1 MRKNA
6 YLCMLIAPLCRCGF
20 ANAFFQ
26 KMMKHTL
33 LILCFSF
40 LSAASLWAVNAPYS
54 GYCGRKI
61 HQNSDSTNLRWTL
74 QNGVL
79 TISGSGPMRGYES
92 AAQTPWYAYRNAIQH
107 LHIADSVST
116 VGSKA
121 FAKCSLL
128 SSVYIGNAVAS
139 IDTAAFEGCNNLRTV
154 EWNAVNCDNFL
165 IYDYAPFFSVA
176 SSIRDFQFGDS
187 VRFVPAYL
195 CMGMQ
200 KVDSLYLP
208 AAVDSISPYAFR
220 MMGGLQSIIVSENNP
235 KYDSRDTCNALM
247 HTSSNTLLLGCAATI
262 IPAETRTIAE
272 QAFRDV
278 RELTEIVI
286 PDGVRTIGR
295 EAFYGCKE
303 LATLTLPKGLRRIE
317 EYTFTDCRSLEN
329 VLWSD
334 SLEYIGRRGFGYCD
348 SLMIMILPNTLQQLD
363 EMAIT
368 NCPKLEQIYCLADT
382 VPQIEYNS
390 IRFGGEVWVPCPSLP
405 DYQTDA
411 NWQIQTLNPI
421 YDFLF
426 TTESV
431 NPVFGSAQI
440 LQHPGCE
447 EKAHILAIPAEGF
460 EFDRWAEK
468 GSGETF
474 SVLAEDSFYVARD
487 LSLVAMFKQQSTD
500 LIYFENAS
508 DDAFSVY
515 TSGSDIIISADSDL
529 LIRVIDAAG
538 GCVASAAIRGEG
550 TAVVSVSG
558 SGVYLVNTTRG
569 TKKVVVE

>member
-1 MRKNA
+1 MPVWARK
-6 YLCMLIAPLCRCGF
+6 R
-20 ANAFFQ
+20 FFQ

-33 LILCFSF
+33 LILCFSL
-40 LSAASLWAVNAPYS
+40 LSAATLWAANAPYS
-54 GYCGRKI
+54 GYCGRQI

-79 TISGSGPMRGYES
+79 TISGSGPMRGYEL

-121 FAKCSLL
+121 FANCSLL
-128 SSVYIGNAVAS
+128 SSVYVGNAVVS
-139 IDTAAFEGCNNLRTV
+139 IDTAAFEDCYNLRTV
-154 EWNAVNCDNFL
+154 EWNAANCENFL

-176 SSIRDFQFGDS
+176 SSIRDFRLGDS
-187 VRFVPAYL
+187 VRFVPSYL

-220 MMGGLQSIIVSENNP
+220 MMGGLQSIFVAEDNP

-247 HTSSNTLLLGCAATI
+247 HTASNTLLLGCAATV
-262 IPAETRTIAE
+262 IPAQTRTIAE

-278 RELTEIVI
+278 RELTELVI

-295 EAFYGCKE
+295 EAFYGCKD

-348 SLMIMILPNTLQQLD
+348 SLMVMILPNTLQQLD

-390 IRFGGEVWVPCPSLP
+390 IRINGEVWVPCPSLP
-405 DYQTDA
+405 DYRADA
-411 NWQIQTLNPI
+411 NWQYQTLNPI

-426 TTESV
+426 TAESV
-431 NPVFGSAQI
+431 NPDFGSVQI
-440 LQHPGCE
+440 LQQPGCE
-447 EKAHILAIPAEGF
+447 EKAHILATPAEGF
-460 EFDRWAEK
+460 VFDRWAEK

-474 SVLAEDSFYVARD
+474 SVLAEDSFFVARD
-487 LSLVAMFKQQSTD
+487 LALVAFFTQETG
-500 LIYFENAS
+500 LIYVENET
-508 DDAFSVY
+508 DDAFSVT
-515 TSGSDIIISADSDL
+515 TSGSDIIVSADSDL

-538 GCVASAAIRGEG
+538 GCVATAAIRGSG
-550 TAVVSVSG
+550 TAVVNVSG

-569 TKKVVVE
+569 TKKVIIE